1 MKDKYIYLFWFISLL
16 PLMILRDF
24 TPNNELR
31 YLSIIDEALR
41 NGNIFTFTNQGEI
54 YADKPP
60 LHFWLMMLGRVILG
74 EHRMWYYSLLSVIP
88 AFVIILTMTKWIRSE
103 IKYNIMV
110 APLMLMTTGLFI
122 GVTLVVRMD
131 MLMNMFIILSLYS
144 FYEIYNGK
152 NIKFNRWLFPLY
164 IFLALFSKG
173 PYGLLI
179 PLVSTISFL
188 IFKKKLSDFTLYWG
202 CRTLLVLL
210 AGSILWFTGVYF
222 EGGIEYLNDLLVRQ
236 TVGRGINSFHHSE
249 PFYYYLISIWYSL
262 AFWAPLVL
270 AVIFVSLKKK
280 KIDSQLEQFFAITIL
295 STLVLLSLVSSK
307 LAIYSL
313 PVIPFLIYLSVL
325 LLYKFDLQQKW
336 LSFTVAFPA
345 ILMVMALPA
354 LIYLSRTEELQY
366 IGTVFIYI
374 SAAVLTI
381 TGIISIY
388 NIYLL
393 KKTIKAIYTF
403 SLGFL
408 LAAFIAGWSMPSI
421 NAYIGWKDVCLN
433 AKEILEER
441 KLDDCWV
448 YKISRAENMD
458 VYLGKDI
465 IKVNKEDVL
474 NNQSKNKVL
483 LINNKVI
490 ETDKEINIAL
500 RDKEQHKIGK
510 YIIVLL

>member
-188 IFKKKLSDFTLYWG
+188 IFKKKEIDFLY
-202 CRTLLVLL
+202 LFLQ
-210 AGSILWFTGVYF
+210 ILRY
-222 EGGIEYLNDLLVRQ
+222 
-236 TVGRGINSFHHSE
+236 
-249 PFYYYLISIWYSL
+249 
-262 AFWAPLVL
+262 
-270 AVIFVSLKKK
+270 IFLH
-280 KIDSQLEQFFAITIL
+280 F
-295 STLVLLSLVSSK
+295 
-307 LAIYSL
+307 
-313 PVIPFLIYLSVL
+313 
-325 LLYKFDLQQKW
+325 
-336 LSFTVAFPA
+336 
-345 ILMVMALPA
+345 
-354 LIYLSRTEELQY
+354 
-366 IGTVFIYI
+366 
-374 SAAVLTI
+374 
-381 TGIISIY
+381 
-388 NIYLL
+388 
-393 KKTIKAIYTF
+393 
-403 SLGFL
+403 
-408 LAAFIAGWSMPSI
+408 
-421 NAYIGWKDVCLN
+421 
-433 AKEILEER
+433 
-441 KLDDCWV
+441 
-448 YKISRAENMD
+448 
-458 VYLGKDI
+458 
-465 IKVNKEDVL
+465 
-474 NNQSKNKVL
+474 
-483 LINNKVI
+483 
-490 ETDKEINIAL
+490 
-500 RDKEQHKIGK
+500 
-510 YIIVLL
+510 